1 MTGLVDWLERKG
13 FARRIPNPGDRR
25 SVLMEIDRERVFASI
40 APLFAD
46 WVRSLEEL
54 YAGYS
59 DEQLELILHF
69 LTEVARRQRQATA
82 NLAR

>member
-1 MTGLVDWLERKG
+1 LIDRLEQKG
-13 FARRIPNPGDRR
+13 YARRERHPHDGRR
-25 SVLMEIDRERVFASI
+25 ILIRADDARVYAAI

-59 DEQLELILHF
+59 DDELRTILDFMTKVAERQRAAIEQLPN
-69 LTEVARRQRQATA
+69 Q
-82 NLAR
+82 